1 MAAFLKFQ
9 PFVEA
14 LAHKVHDLSADSLKV
29 MLTNTDPGSTSS
41 ILTDITEIAAGN
53 GYTAGGNGA
62 AVVSSQQTDGTY
74 RLVLNDPATW
84 TAAGGS
90 IGPFQWAVLYN
101 DTTVDKDL
109 VGYWNY
115 GSAVT
120 LSDGESFSVDFDA
133 TTGVLTLV

>member
-1 MAAFLKFQ
+1 MAAFQKFQ

-14 LAHKVHDLSADSLKV
+14 LAHKGHDLANDSLKV
-29 MLTNTDPGSTSS
+29 LLTNTDPGATSAV
-41 ILTDITEIAAGN
+41 LTDLTEIAAGA
-53 GYTAGGNGA
+53 GYTAGGNA
-62 AVVSSQQTDGTY
+62 AAIVSSGQTDGTY
-74 RLVLNDPATW
+74 RLVLQDPATW

-101 DTTVDKDL
+101 DTTANKDL

-115 GSAVT
+115 GTPVT

-133 TTGVLTLV
+133 ATGVLTLV